1 MFTKKHYQ
9 SKFASFWGVGSGLMY
24 WRIPYTVGVLISE
37 NQFTK
42 VSMSYNLVAKMM
54 NVYLSKFAVD

>member
-1 MFTKKHYQ
+1 MH
-9 SKFASFWGVGSGLMY
+9 
-24 WRIPYTVGVLISE
+24 WRIPFTEGVLISE

-42 VSMSYNLVAKMM
+42 VLMSYNLVAKMM